1 MISINL
7 ILLIELIL
15 FKRRKQLQVD
25 FKLKMIKK
33 VRIRMLFLIMLFLIC
48 AKKIQF
54 NKIQNYN
61 SNRVKSNKIILIKI
75 NNH

>member
-33 VRIRMLFLIMLFLIC
+33 VRIKMLFLIMLFLIC